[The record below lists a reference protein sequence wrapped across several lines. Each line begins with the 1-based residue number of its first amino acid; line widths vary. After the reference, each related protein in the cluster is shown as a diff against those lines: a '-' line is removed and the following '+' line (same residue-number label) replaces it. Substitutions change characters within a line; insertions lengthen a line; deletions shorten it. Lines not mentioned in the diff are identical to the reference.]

1 MKGKIYHKDENPI
14 TENLSSLSQKK
25 DDAKDAEEK
34 RKKEVTSIQKTL
46 TNKMMNNTPNKPQDP
61 ITHNASPT
69 TQVPNKAAQK
79 DSKKAPVASLAQ
91 KKGEDG

>member
-1 MKGKIYHKDENPI
+1 
-14 TENLSSLSQKK
+14 
-25 DDAKDAEEK
+25 
-34 RKKEVTSIQKTL
+34 
-46 TNKMMNNTPNKPQDP
+46 MMNNAPNKPQDP

-91 KKGEDG
+91 KKGEDGQTEEEKKKKRKEEVTKV